1 MTGTWA
7 PGTVVGGY
15 RIERVLGGGG
25 MGTVYL
31 VAHPRLPR
39 QDALKVLAPEHGAD
53 PEFRARF
60 LREAELLA
68 RLDHPNIVAIRDRGV
83 QDEFLWL
90 AMQFVDGIDAA
101 ELLRRNPGGLA
112 PAVVAHIAREVAQ
125 GLDEAHR
132 AGLLHRD
139 VKPANILLEPRPGG
153 PDRVYVTD
161 FGIARPAEGTSLT
174 ETGTVLATL
183 AYAAPEQLRGAAVDA
198 RADVYALGCTLYEL
212 LVGTK
217 PFPHGDAVAVMRAH
231 LAETPPRPSVAD
243 PRLPVAVDEVFAT
256 ALAKDPAHRYPS
268 CGALARAVAEAISP
282 GTAGTP
288 PPASKNHPAAS
299 PDRPFVPRPLPDLT
313 PPPPARRSALLLAG
327 AAVALVLVVVV
338 GVVVLSGG
346 GDPPGSE
353 GTAAGVTTPT
363 VAGPGPATWGQYSAV
378 VAEFPDLLPPAPISG
393 GYQGLRCEPVN
404 QEAVR
409 IEISQPLDSM
419 IRLGCDGNRD
429 PLVVLSVL
437 CNANRTPTGIRA
449 FSYMTNVREE
459 AWERPSGRGRLIWGD
474 SRLDSG
480 RQVGDLL
487 VQFDD
492 PERNF
497 CSLLVSGGA
506 SGQELVDR
514 WWRDAPV

>member
-1 MTGTWA
+1 MTAPLA
-7 PGTVVGGY
+7 PGTMVGGY

-39 QDALKVLAPEHGAD
+39 QDALKVLAREHGAD

-68 RLDHPNIVAIRDRGV
+68 GLDHPNIVAVRDRGAA
-83 QDEFLWL
+83 DEFLWL

-112 PAVVAHIAREVAQ
+112 PAVVAHIAGEAAQ

-174 ETGTVLATL
+174 ETGMVLATL
-183 AYAAPEQLRGAAVDA
+183 AYAAPEQIRGAAVDS
-198 RADVYALGCTLYEL
+198 RADVYSFGCTLYEL
-212 LVGTK
+212 LLGRK
-217 PFPHGDAVAVMRAH
+217 PFPREDSVEVMRAH
-231 LAETPPRPSVAD
+231 LEEPPPRPSAAD
-243 PRLPVAVDEVFAT
+243 PRLPPALDEVFAT

-268 CGALARAVAEAISP
+268 CGALAGALAAAFTP
-282 GTAGTP
+282 GTAAT
-288 PPASKNHPAAS
+288 PASGPHETAAS
-299 PDRPFVPRPLPDLT
+299 ERPFVPRPLPDLA
-313 PPPPARRSALLLAG
+313 PPPPPPLWRSRGFVAG
-327 AAVALVLVVVV
+327 AAVALALAIVA
-338 GVVVLSGG
+338 GVVVLRG
-346 GDPPGSE
+346 GDTAGSE
-353 GTAAGVTTPT
+353 NPSAAPTPT
-363 VAGPGPATWGQYSAV
+363 VAGPGPATWGQYEPLIA
-378 VAEFPDLLPPAPISG
+378 AFRELLPPAPISG
-393 GYQGLRCEPVN
+393 GYQGIRCTPINREL
-404 QEAVR
+404 ER
-409 IEISQPLDSM
+409 IEVSATVDTLIQLD
-419 IRLGCDGNRD
+419 CDGNRD
-429 PLVVLSVL
+429 PVSSLMLT
-437 CNANRTPTGIRA
+437 CNTNRTPIVIRGA
-449 FSYMTNVREE
+449 FPTMVNVREE
-459 AWERPSGRGRLIWGD
+459 AWDRPSGRGRLVWGD
-474 SRLDSG
+474 DRLANG
-480 RQVGDLL
+480 APWGTLR

-492 PERNF
+492 PGRNF
-497 CSLLVSGGA
+497 CTLTVLGGA